1 MRWQKKK
8 ISEIV
13 NPSSAAVLM
22 FRSPPYEV
30 AFFLSQ
36 SSCPSHRQQ
45 LRLVVTFIVQS
56 SFYCPL
62 GKAFK

>member
-13 NPSSAAVLM
+13 NPSSDAVLM
-22 FRSPPYEV
+22 FKSLPYEV

-36 SSCPSHRQQ
+36 NSCPSHQQQ
-45 LRLVVTFIVQS
+45 LQLVVKFVVQS
-56 SFYCPL
+56 FFYCPL
-62 GKAFK
+62 GKAF